1 MSGPGRARET
11 SHETPETR
19 QTPRPRVPAGP
30 DCRIAPRCFHIGLHG
45 AEAPPIPGNQLTE
58 RGDALRTVTT
68 PVVQDDDRTSVA
80 FWQPG
85 PDDRADT
92 RAWPSPGCPSRRR
105 RHDHEYA
112 QEDPVRARCI
122 ALCLLAHGSGLWVLG
137 LIGMRWFAGRPGIT
151 AATARRSSVRV
162 SRLDRALRP
171 GDRRGRRSLS
181 LCGRRALYRTASWV
195 SRRFGGQRG
204 RCRLSLSRC
213 RRWIRN
219 ITGDRGGT
227 RRVNRSGI
235 DGQGGLRLTSVECRR
250 IQSTQSGKGN
260 VRSQCE
266 GDRCAEGNSKHHNGP
281 AHPHQDGPASP
292 GLVFEDGLGHRH
304 GLTVPRNCP
313 RPDTR
318 PKSC

>member
-30 DCRIAPRCFHIGLHG
+30 DCRIAPRCFHMACMVPKHHRYRWRHSCPRV
-45 AEAPPIPGNQLTE
+45 AA
-58 RGDALRTVTT
+58 AS
-68 PVVQDDDRTSVA
+68 VQTCAS
-80 FWQPG
+80 
-85 PDDRADT
+85 
-92 RAWPSPGCPSRRR
+92 
-105 RHDHEYA
+105 E

-137 LIGMRWFAGRPGIT
+137 LIGMRWFAGRPGIA

-162 SRLDRALRP
+162 SRLDPALRP

-195 SRRFGGQRG
+195 SPRFGGQRG

-213 RRWIRN
+213 CRWIRN
-219 ITGDRGGT
+219 ITGGRGGT
-227 RRVNRSGI
+227 QRVNRSGI
-235 DGQGGLRLTSVECRR
+235 DGQGGLRLTPVECRR

-260 VRSQCE
+260 LRGQCE

-292 GLVFEDGLGHRH
+292 GLVVEDGLDHRH
-304 GLTVPRNCP
+304 GLTVSRNCP

>member
-11 SHETPETR
+11 SYETPGTR
-19 QTPRPRVPAGP
+19 QTPSSESASRPRLSHRSAMLP
-30 DCRIAPRCFHIGLHG
+30 HSLHG
-45 AEAPPIPGNQLTE
+45 AEAPPIPLAPQLSEVAGASVQACASE
-58 RGDALRTVTT
+58 R
-68 PVVQDDDRTSVA
+68 
-80 FWQPG
+80 
-85 PDDRADT
+85 
-92 RAWPSPGCPSRRR
+92 
-105 RHDHEYA
+105 
-112 QEDPVRARCI
+112 EDPVRARCT

-137 LIGMRWFAGRPGIT
+137 LIGMRWFAGRPGIA

-162 SRLDRALRP
+162 SRLDPALRP

-195 SRRFGGQRG
+195 SPRFGGQRG

-213 RRWIRN
+213 CRWIRN
-219 ITGDRGGT
+219 ITGGRGGT
-227 RRVNRSGI
+227 QRVNRSGI
-235 DGQGGLRLTSVECRR
+235 DGQGGLRLTPVECRR

-292 GLVFEDGLGHRH
+292 GLVVEDGLGHRH